1 MLAMPSAHLAVDTK
15 LSIYILIALGI
26 IYSGALW
33 SLSRMAWAAFQN
45 PKPDAARAFGLLFER
60 AVPLITVAL
69 VVLAVIILAL
79 LDRLTDGPIGVL
91 GSIAA
96 YVLGS
101 ATKTK
106 KPKPTVPKD
115 GAVG

>member
-1 MLAMPSAHLAVDTK
+1 MLFMQSAHVAIDPR
-15 LSIYILIALGI
+15 LSGYVLIALGI
-26 IYSGALW
+26 IYVGALW
-33 SLSRMAWAAFQN
+33 SLARMGWAAFRSTQ
-45 PKPDAARAFGLLFER
+45 AAAPRAFGLLFER

-69 VVLAVIILAL
+69 VVLAVIILAM

-106 KPKPTVPKD
+106 KPKPTAPKND
-115 GAVG
+115 PE